1 MDLLST
7 SATLIPKYKF
17 KGFKA
22 SDICEVVKKYY
33 PADFAQDI
41 YGLQQQL
48 KHFVADA
55 SKDEELK
62 NISTLID
69 LCRCLVE
76 TGRLT
81 IYNLIDRL
89 LRLLITLPVS
99 TATAERAFSSMK
111 IIKTR
116 LRNKMED
123 DNLTNQMLIN
133 IEGGILE
140 NYSYDDVIE
149 YFRKTKNRSADL

>member
-1 MDLLST
+1 
-7 SATLIPKYKF
+7 
-17 KGFKA
+17 
-22 SDICEVVKKYY
+22 V
-33 PADFAQDI
+33 
-41 YGLQQQL
+41 
-48 KHFVADA
+48 DA
-55 SKDEELK
+55 SNDEELK

-76 TGRLT
+76 TGRHT

-99 TATAERAFSSMK
+99 TASAERAFSSMK

-123 DNLTNQMLIN
+123 DYLANNLLVN
-133 IEGGILE
+133 IEGDILDTY
-140 NYSYDDVIE
+140 NYDEVIAD
-149 YFRKTKNRSADL
+149 FRSKKGRKADL